1 MLKKTAFISGA
12 FSFSVMAL
20 ATLFKIMHLQGANR
34 LLQSGLLVF
43 ALLFVPTIT
52 KYLYDKEK

>member
-1 MLKKTAFISGA
+1 MLKKTAFISDA

-20 ATLFKIMHLQGANR
+20 ATLFKITHLPGANC
-34 LLQSGLLVF
+34 LLQVGLMEF

-52 KYLYDKEK
+52 KYL